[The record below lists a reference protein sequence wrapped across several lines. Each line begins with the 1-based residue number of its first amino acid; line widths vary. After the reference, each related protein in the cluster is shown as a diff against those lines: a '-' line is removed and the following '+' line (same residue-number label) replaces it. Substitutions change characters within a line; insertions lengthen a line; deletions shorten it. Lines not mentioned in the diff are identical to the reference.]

1 MPSFFDKLRGKQG
14 SGGSG
19 GSKLKSSSMGSLYKD
34 YGGGNIGSADNERS
48 VDGGGGGYDREELN
62 RSSAM
67 ASSFPQSSTS
77 LSPQKSEEKLLSF

>member
-19 GSKLKSSSMGSLYKD
+19 GKLKSSSMGSLYKD
-34 YGGGNIGSADNERS
+34 YGGGNTGSAENERS
-48 VDGGGGGYDREELN
+48 VDGGGGGYDQEELN

-67 ASSFPQSSTS
+67 ASSFPQSSRS
-77 LSPQKSEEKLLSF
+77 LFPKKK

>member
-19 GSKLKSSSMGSLYKD
+19 GKLKSSSMGSLYKD
-34 YGGGNIGSADNERS
+34 YGGGNIGGTDNERS
-48 VDGGGGGYDREELN
+48 VDGGGGYDQEELN

-77 LSPQKSEEKLLSF
+77 LFPKKSDEKIL